1 MFEAEIKYAADSA
14 FAPIGAALPETVY
27 RDVYFDTPDDAL
39 AAAGRELRLR
49 ACDGTSVLTCKR
61 PPFDA
66 ATASKEELETVVA
79 DGAAMAAILH
89 SLGYAPRI
97 ALSKRVRRFRD
108 AFHGLALDIAVVTV
122 DFAPETFVEI
132 EHLAHT
138 REAAQAALP
147 HIRAYAAAHG
157 LTRECPRAYTAM
169 FQANLAQK
177 EHAPCTRTTPPSPR
191 T

>member
-1 MFEAEIKYAADSA
+1 MFEAEIKYAADAA
-14 FAPIGAALPETVY
+14 FAPAGEALPETVY
-27 RDVYFDTPDDAL
+27 RDVYFDTPDDVL

-49 ACDGTSVLTCKR
+49 ACDGATVLTCKR
-61 PPFDA
+61 PPFDTD
-66 ATASKEELETVVA
+66 TASKEELETIVA
-79 DGAAMAAILH
+79 DGAAMAAILQ

-97 ALSKRVRRFRD
+97 AFSKRVRRHRD

-132 EHLAHT
+132 EHLAQT
-138 REAAQAALP
+138 REAALAALP

-157 LTRECPRAYTAM
+157 LTRECPRAYTAL
-169 FQANLAQK
+169 FLAHLAQK
-177 EHAPCTRTTPPSPR
+177 EKTPCRTPPSPR

>member
-1 MFEAEIKYAADSA
+1 MFEAEIKYAADAA
-14 FAPIGAALPETVY
+14 FAPAGGALPETVY
-27 RDVYFDTPDDAL
+27 RDVYFDTPDNAL

-49 ACDGTSVLTCKR
+49 GCDGTSVLTCKR

-66 ATASKEELETVVA
+66 ATDSKEELETAVA
-79 DGAAMAAILH
+79 DGAAMAAILQ

-97 ALSKRVRRFRD
+97 AFSKRVRRRQDVFR
-108 AFHGLALDIAVVTV
+108 GLALDIAVVAV

-138 REAAQAALP
+138 REAALAALP

-157 LTRECPRAYTAM
+157 LIRECPRAYTAM
-169 FQANLAQK
+169 FLANLAQK
-177 EHAPCTRTTPPSPR
+177 EQAPCTPPPSPR